1 MYICNT
7 TANIH
12 KMEYIYREIETE
24 LENLESQFPVFV
36 ITGPRQSG
44 KTTLVRHK
52 YPNLPYFSFEN
63 PDIRMMAQTD
73 PRAFLKNITG
83 GAILDEIQHAPELI
97 SYLQQIVDENRDT
110 SRFILTGSNQF
121 FLMNKITQS
130 LAGRT
135 AIIKLLP
142 LSLSEIST
150 KSACHT
156 SELIFNGF
164 YPAVHSLKSDPTKTY
179 RNYYE
184 TYLERDL
191 RHMLQVKD
199 LSLFQKFVRILAGR
213 IGNLF
218 NASALAN
225 ETGVSVNTVKSWV
238 SILEA
243 SYVIMLLQP
252 YYDKIN
258 KRLIKSPKLYFYDT
272 GLACYLLGI
281 ENVGQ
286 VTRDPL
292 YGALFENM
300 VIIEAVKHRYNKGF
314 DHNMF
319 FYRDNHH
326 FEIDLVHK
334 RANELIPIEI
344 KSAQTY
350 HPDFAKGLRSFNKTF
365 HNRVP
370 KSYIIYDGDFELTQ
384 QDVEILNFRN
394 LVKKLFNGT

>member
-1 MYICNT
+1 
-7 TANIH
+7 
-12 KMEYIYREIETE
+12 MEYIHREIEAE
-24 LENLESQFPVFV
+24 LVKLESQYPVFV

-44 KTTLVRHK
+44 KTTLARHK

-63 PDIRMMAQTD
+63 PDIRVMALTD
-73 PRAFLKNITG
+73 PRAFLKNIPD
-83 GAILDEIQHAPELI
+83 GAILDEVQHVPDLI
-97 SYLQQIVDENRDT
+97 SYLQQIVDENREK

-121 FLMNKITQS
+121 LLMNKITQS

-135 AIIKLLP
+135 AILKLLP
-142 LSLSEIST
+142 LSLKEISSHNT
-150 KSACHT
+150 MLT

-164 YPAVHSLKSDPTKTY
+164 YPVVHSRQADPTKTY

-191 RHMLQVKD
+191 RHLLQIKD
-199 LSLFQKFVRILAGR
+199 LSLFQKFVRICAGR

-218 NASALAN
+218 NASAIAG
-225 ETGVSVNTVKSWV
+225 ETGISVSTAKSWI

-243 SYVIMLLQP
+243 SYVIMQLQP
-252 YYDKIN
+252 YYDNIN
-258 KRLIKSPKLYFYDT
+258 KRLIKSPKLYFFDT

-281 ENVGQ
+281 ENIVQ

-300 VIIEAVKHRYNKGF
+300 VIMDAVKYRYNKGF
-314 DHNMF
+314 DHNLYF
-319 FYRDNHH
+319 FRDSHH
-326 FEIDLVHK
+326 SEIDLIYK

-350 HPDFAKGLRSFNKTF
+350 HPDFMKGIRYIKKLYPDRIPRSFLT
-365 HNRVP
+365 
-370 KSYIIYDGDFELTQ
+370 YDGDIELIQNDT
-384 QDVEILNFRN
+384 EIVNFRK
-394 LVKKLFNGT
+394 LSAKLFEE